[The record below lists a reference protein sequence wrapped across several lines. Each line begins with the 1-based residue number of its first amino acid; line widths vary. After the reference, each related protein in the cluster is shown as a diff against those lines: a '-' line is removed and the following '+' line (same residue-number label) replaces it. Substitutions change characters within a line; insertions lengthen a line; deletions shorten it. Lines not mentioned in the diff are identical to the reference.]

1 MRSQDTG
8 MIGQRSFQIASP
20 VFHSTIVC
28 EDFDE
33 ARETLSRL
41 FETKAWDGGI
51 WAGRRAVFIPVGDTW
66 VEAMMSINQP
76 DGRGSLKHFLSRIG
90 EHWHSLA
97 WHVEGVQALADRMH
111 AAGVR
116 MFDSELELIEDE
128 VPGHGPFPT
137 GEMEPPMP
145 PDWESR
151 VFFTALKDS
160 HGGLEFVDP
169 TIPHPFLPRLEPIA
183 HPEPNGLGITK
194 STHNTFVVANIEAAL
209 DFWVRVIGAELVGHG
224 NNPSAG
230 TLSSFVGFGTG
241 IGNIVELAQPISGGA
256 ARRDLEK
263 CGTDML
269 HASHF
274 HVLDL
279 AYARNRFEGNGF
291 RVEWSND
298 HQFVLEPSSTLGAR
312 FGFTD
317 LNDPPFM

>member
-1 MRSQDTG
+1 
-8 MIGQRSFQIASP
+8 MIDQRSFQIASP
-20 VFHSTIVC
+20 VFHSTLVC

-33 ARETLSRL
+33 ARETFSRL

-66 VEAMMSINQP
+66 VEAMVSASQA
-76 DGRGSLKHFLSRIG
+76 DGRGSLKHFLKRIG
-90 EHWHSLA
+90 QHWHSLA

-111 AAGVR
+111 AANVR
-116 MFDSELELIEDE
+116 VFDSELKFIEGE
-128 VPGHGPFPT
+128 VPAHGPFPT
-137 GEMEPPMP
+137 GEMGPPMP

-160 HGGLEFVDP
+160 HGGLEFVEP
-169 TIPHPFLPRLEPIA
+169 TISHPFLPRRDPIA
-183 HPEPNGLGITK
+183 YPEPGGLGITK
-194 STHNTFVVANIEAAL
+194 STHNTFVVANLDTAV
-209 DFWVRVIGAELVGHG
+209 DFWVRVIGGKVVEHG

-230 TLSSFVGFGTG
+230 TRSSFVGFGGG
-241 IGNIVELAQPISGGA
+241 IGNIVELAQPISGGV

-279 AYARNRFEGNGF
+279 AHARDRFENKGF
-291 RVEWSND
+291 GVEWSND

-317 LNDPPFM
+317 LTDPPFM